1 MSIHR
6 QYELVYIATPDSTEE
21 QLADLQ
27 QQVATVVERF
37 SGTIESTEPWG
48 RRRLAYEINRQRE
61 GVYVL
66 QVINGP
72 ATMTTELDRRLR
84 VLDIVMRHLIIRVDE
99 AQAKEIRTQD
109 RRKASFVARR
119 LRRGLPA
126 EPTEQELIRR
136 KAESEDSD
144 GGADFGGEGD
154 R

>member
-6 QYELVYIATPDSTEE
+6 QYELVYIAMPDSTEE

-27 QQVATVVERF
+27 QQVMTVVERF
-37 SGTIESTEPWG
+37 SGTLENTEAWG

-61 GVYVL
+61 GIYTL
-66 QVINGP
+66 LLLNGP

-99 AQAKEIRTQD
+99 VQAKESRTQS
-109 RRKASFVARR
+109 RRKAATVARR

-126 EPTEQELIRR
+126 EPTEQELSRR
-136 KAESEDSD
+136 KADSDDSD
-144 GGADFGGEGD
+144 GGSDFDGGD